1 MGCNLQLF
9 CIADATVSLQNTTI
23 YVNEGIEANEE
34 LLCVIL
40 DTVGVLECDLTVTL
54 SSMNYTARK

>member
-34 LLCVIL
+34 MLCVIL